1 MDDRQL
7 KPIVEASY
15 LTAGNAWRHRAI
27 LRYFFLQH
35 EKMRYYLFP
44 EEVLEHLWKYSHFK
58 EYTEDQLQQDLGQ
71 LVEWKN
77 LIPRQDMGKVR
88 TIEEFKKK
96 RFRYQCTPYAVEIE
110 RMVRGLEQKGDSF
123 GGSLEKNLFERI
135 YGQLSRIVD
144 DEFLLNNDL
153 ETVYGVWEELFDN
166 FKKLTT
172 NASNY
177 LAHLESEKVE
187 EMMMTEAFLVYKESL
202 TEYLRNF
209 MTAMQRT
216 SYKIEALLEQ
226 VSSEYI
232 ADLAKSLTAYYFSI
246 PRLEEHPDKD
256 VVIEKYQAQWQG
268 LRSWFLGY
276 GGRESDMVYLQ
287 NTTNETIR
295 RMTRYAQRLGE
306 KHHSFR
312 SRKKDYLHLA
322 EMFSKCRDLKD
333 AHELSACAFGV
344 FHTRHILADVKNT
357 EDIYAEPWDIEP
369 TELIVNPRIRAYQP
383 KTRPQAVVSFSRE
396 KDNLLEEYLKEKEA
410 EQKLIEKVLVD
421 KKIILSKLQVA
432 DPYLRKTLL
441 NWIGKCMGNKEL
453 IGKTEMG
460 QKIKLLVLSTQEIS
474 IKWDD
479 GVLVTP
485 DYAFEFLD

>member
-1 MDDRQL
+1 M
-7 KPIVEASY
+7 
-15 LTAGNAWRHRAI
+15 TAGNAWRYRAI
-27 LRYFFLQH
+27 LRYFFTQH
-35 EKMRYYLFP
+35 ERMRYYLFP
-44 EEVLEHLWKYSHFK
+44 EEVLEYLRKYSHFTQ
-58 EYTEDQLQQDLGQ
+58 YTEEQLQQDLGQ

-96 RFRYQCTPYAVEIE
+96 RFRYQCSPYTVEIE
-110 RMVRGLEQKGDSF
+110 RMVRGLEQKGDAF

-135 YGQLSRIVD
+135 YG
-144 DEFLLNNDL
+144 LLNRLTGAKFLHDSTP
-153 ETVYGVWEELFDN
+153 ETVYGIWEELFDN

-172 NASNY
+172 NASDY

-209 MTAMQRT
+209 MTAMQRS
-216 SYKIEALLEQ
+216 SYKIEALLGQ
-226 VSSEYI
+226 VQPEYI
-232 ADLAKSLTAYYFSI
+232 SGLSKILAGYYFSI
-246 PRLEEHPDKD
+246 PRLEDSPDRD
-256 VVIEKYQAQWQG
+256 TVIQNYQTQWQG
-268 LRSWFLGY
+268 LESWFLGY

-322 EMFSKCRDLKD
+322 GMFGQCRDIKE

-344 FHTRHILADVKNT
+344 FHTRHIFADVKNT
-357 EDIYAEPWDIEP
+357 EDIYVDPWDIEP
-369 TELIVNPRIRAYQP
+369 TEIIINPRIRRYHP
-383 KTRPQAVVSFSRE
+383 KTRPQAVVSFSQE
-396 KDNLLEEYLKEKEA
+396 KNSLLEEYLSEKEA
-410 EQKLIEKVLVD
+410 EQKLIEKISVD
-421 KKIILSKLQVA
+421 RGIVLSKLHGA
-432 DPYLRKTLL
+432 DPYIRKTLL
-441 NWIGKCMGNKEL
+441 NWITRCMGDKEL
-453 IGKTEMG
+453 KGKTETG
-460 QKIKLLVLSTQEIS
+460 RKIRLVVLSNREIS
-474 IKWDD
+474 IEWDD